1 MNKHFTAVL
10 VIAAFT
16 AVVSIAFPRL
26 APIAVRVALI
36 ALIITAAL
44 RIYEYFATRPP
55 PLASRVLELVRT
67 RGPRSASDIVREL
80 GATREEVEEALDY
93 LVRKGL
99 LRIFEKD
106 GVTFF
111 DL

>member
-1 MNKHFTAVL
+1 MNKYLAAVL

-16 AVVSIAFPRL
+16 AVLSIAFPRL
-26 APIAVRVALI
+26 APIAVRIGLI

-44 RIYEYFATRPP
+44 WIYEYFSNRPP
-55 PLASRVLELVRT
+55 PLAPRILELVKT
-67 RGPRSASDIVREL
+67 RGPISTGDITREL
-80 GATREEVEEALDY
+80 GAAQEEVEEALDY
-93 LVRKGL
+93 LVKKRLVRKY
-99 LRIFEKD
+99 EKD

>member
-1 MNKHFTAVL
+1 MNKYLAAVL
-10 VIAAFT
+10 AIAAFT
-16 AVVSIAFPRL
+16 AVLSIAFPRL
-26 APIAVRVALI
+26 APIAVRVGLI
-36 ALIITAAL
+36 ALVITAAL
-44 RIYEYFATRPP
+44 WIYEYFATRPP

-67 RGPRSASDIVREL
+67 RGPLSTGDIVREL

-93 LVRKGL
+93 LVKRGL
-99 LRIFEKD
+99 LRKFEKD

>member
-1 MNKHFTAVL
+1 MNKHLAAVL

-16 AVVSIAFPRL
+16 AVLSIAFPRL
-26 APIAVRVALI
+26 APIAVRIGLI

-44 RIYEYFATRPP
+44 WIYDYFSNRPP

-67 RGPRSASDIVREL
+67 RGPLSASDIVREL

-99 LRIFEKD
+99 LRKFEKE

>member
-16 AVVSIAFPRL
+16 AVLSIAFPRL
-26 APIAVRVALI
+26 APIAVRVGLI

-44 RIYEYFATRPP
+44 WIYEYFATRPP
-55 PLASRVLELVRT
+55 PLAFRILELIKT
-67 RGPRSASDIVREL
+67 RGPLSVRDIMREL
-80 GATREEVEEALDY
+80 GAAQEEVEEALDY
-93 LVRKGL
+93 LVKRGL
-99 LRIFEKD
+99 LRKFEKD

>member
-1 MNKHFTAVL
+1 MNKYLAAVLAITAFTAVL
-10 VIAAFT
+10 
-16 AVVSIAFPRL
+16 SIAFPRL
-26 APIAVRVALI
+26 APIAVRVGLI

-44 RIYEYFATRPP
+44 WIYEYFATRPP

-67 RGPRSASDIVREL
+67 RGPLSASDIVREL

-93 LVRKGL
+93 LVKKGL
-99 LRIFEKD
+99 LRKYEKD

>member
-1 MNKHFTAVL
+1 MNRYLAAVL

-16 AVVSIAFPRL
+16 SVLSIAFPRL
-26 APIAVRVALI
+26 VPIAVRVGLI

-44 RIYEYFATRPP
+44 WIYEYFATRPP
-55 PLASRVLELVRT
+55 PLAPRILELVKT
-67 RGPRSASDIVREL
+67 RGPLSTGDITREL
-80 GATREEVEEALDY
+80 GAAQEEVEEALDY
-93 LVRKGL
+93 LVKKRL
-99 LRIFEKD
+99 LRKYEKD

>member
-1 MNKHFTAVL
+1 MNKYLAAVL

-16 AVVSIAFPRL
+16 AVLSIAFPRL
-26 APIAVRVALI
+26 APIAVRVDLI

-44 RIYEYFATRPP
+44 WIYEYFATRPP
-55 PLASRVLELVRT
+55 PLASRVLELVKT
-67 RGPRSASDIVREL
+67 RGPLSTGDIIREL
-80 GATREEVEEALDY
+80 GAAREEVEEALDY

-99 LRIFEKD
+99 LRKFEKE
-106 GVTFF
+106 GVAFF

>member
-1 MNKHFTAVL
+1 MNKYLAAVL
-10 VIAAFT
+10 AIAAFT
-16 AVVSIAFPRL
+16 AVLSIAFPRL
-26 APIAVRVALI
+26 APIAVRIGLI

-44 RIYEYFATRPP
+44 WIYEYFATRPP

-67 RGPRSASDIVREL
+67 RGPLSASDIVREL
-80 GATREEVEEALDY
+80 GAAQEEVEEALDY

-99 LRIFEKD
+99 LRKYEKD

>member
-26 APIAVRVALI
+26 APIAVRVGLI

-44 RIYEYFATRPP
+44 WIYEYFATRPP

-67 RGPRSASDIVREL
+67 RGPLSASDIVREL

-99 LRIFEKD
+99 LRKFEKD

>member
-1 MNKHFTAVL
+1 MNKHLAAVL

-16 AVVSIAFPRL
+16 AVLSIAFPRL
-26 APIAVRVALI
+26 APIAVRVGLI

-44 RIYEYFATRPP
+44 WIYEYFATRPP
-55 PLASRVLELVRT
+55 PLASRILELVRT
-67 RGPRSASDIVREL
+67 RGPLSARDIIREL
-80 GATREEVEEALDY
+80 GAAQEEVEEALDY
-93 LVRKGL
+93 LVKKGL
-99 LRIFEKD
+99 LRKFEKD

>member
-1 MNKHFTAVL
+1 MNKHLAAVL
-10 VIAAFT
+10 AIAAFT
-16 AVVSIAFPRL
+16 AVLSIAFPRL
-26 APIAVRVALI
+26 APIAVRVGLI

-44 RIYEYFATRPP
+44 WIYHYFATRPP
-55 PLASRVLELVRT
+55 PLAPRILELVRT
-67 RGPRSASDIVREL
+67 RGPLSARDIIREL

-93 LVRKGL
+93 LVRKEL
-99 LRIFEKD
+99 LRKYEKD

>member
-1 MNKHFTAVL
+1 MKKYLAAVL

-16 AVVSIAFPRL
+16 AVLSIAFPRL
-26 APIAVRVALI
+26 APIAVRVGLI

-44 RIYEYFATRPP
+44 WIYEYFATRPP
-55 PLASRVLELVRT
+55 PLAPRILELVRT
-67 RGPRSASDIVREL
+67 RGPLSASDIVREL

-99 LRIFEKD
+99 LRKFEKD

>member
-1 MNKHFTAVL
+1 MNKYLAAVL

-16 AVVSIAFPRL
+16 AVLSIAFPRL
-26 APIAVRVALI
+26 APIAVRVGLI

-44 RIYEYFATRPP
+44 WIYEYFATRPP

-67 RGPRSASDIVREL
+67 RGPLSTGDIVRAL
-80 GATREEVEEALDY
+80 DAAREEVEEALDY
-93 LVRKGL
+93 LVKKGL
-99 LRIFEKD
+99 LRKYEKD
-106 GVTFF
+106 GTTFF